1 MASSPRPFTSLDKI
15 AVQSSPNTS
24 NQVESA
30 KFRMVASPQRASMAE
45 SSMRSDLRGVERA
58 TYRRPYGCST
68 RAPHTPTAAPNLP
81 VSLDSRNAGCVS
93 PASTVASLARP
104 SLPFCF
110 WLLALSHTKRAGI
123 HGHDQNG
130 HTGRCSA
137 WAPTPKPGQ
146 GREVQTQHT
155 AARALAR
162 SRRRARI
169 SRAASRQR

>member
-110 WLLALSHTKRAGI
+110 WLLALSHQARRHPRAWPEWAHWPLLGMGAHTKTRTRSWGANPAHGGAHISKVAAAGT
-123 HGHDQNG
+123 H
-130 HTGRCSA
+130 
-137 WAPTPKPGQ
+137 
-146 GREVQTQHT
+146 
-155 AARALAR
+155 
-162 SRRRARI
+162 
-169 SRAASRQR
+169 